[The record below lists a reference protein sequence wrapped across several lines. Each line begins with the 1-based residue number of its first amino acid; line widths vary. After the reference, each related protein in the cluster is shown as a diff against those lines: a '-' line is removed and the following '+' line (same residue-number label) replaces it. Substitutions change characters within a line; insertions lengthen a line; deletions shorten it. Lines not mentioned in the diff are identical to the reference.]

1 MNVEVLKFNEVD
13 TTNSMNSAIR
23 DMIKLVAL
31 CALVLAPTGCSSDVT
46 ATLVEAEPERPRFE
60 KSTLADSNDEHHQTE
75 LLKGSKLADRLCTA
89 CHIRPSPGELPN
101 DRWPFVIKW
110 MGHYLGH
117 DQFTGADRTLIMP
130 QFVPDHP
137 KATMEEL
144 RAIESYFVNSS
155 EPEIEPEEVLPSYQ
169 IAAGFESQNFHIPV
183 PPNRLVS
190 SICLDE
196 KKRRIYLANGSGN
209 NLLEYDFGGRNLAIH
224 KTRNTQ
230 AIGVHSYPDGF
241 FATLIGDLFALE
253 ETGAIL
259 HAVWNPAKMKYRY
272 ELPLK
277 DYFRI
282 AHAEYADINR
292 DGEVD
297 ILASG
302 FGSSGKGAFSL
313 VLSKTDTGGYQR
325 KDLISHCGTVSSRVH
340 DFDSDGDLDILA
352 LTTQGFH
359 DLWLFTNLGGG
370 QFTTRRIWKK
380 SPSFGSTSMHLK
392 DLNNDGV
399 VELIITSGNN
409 FEMLA
414 PPVREYHGLYIFR
427 DVGGQNFQQVF
438 FQPLP
443 GAVGAEIADFNG
455 DQKPDIV
462 VISSL
467 PDWRIASPVSAL
479 LLTNQGDL
487 KFQTSELPNTRGTQ
501 WLSVDSGD
509 LDQDGDSDLLL
520 GAINVTPELAPA
532 ARSHFQQAIAKQ
544 PSVLLFENKTN

>member
-1 MNVEVLKFNEVD
+1 
-13 TTNSMNSAIR
+13 MNSALK
-23 DMIKLVAL
+23 DFIKLAAL
-31 CALVLAPTGCSSDVT
+31 FALLLPMGCSRGISEPSDVT
-46 ATLVEAEPERPRFE
+46 EPRQPEAFDSTAADLSEEVPFE
-60 KSTLADSNDEHHQTE
+60 EFSHGKE
-75 LLKGSKLADRLCTA
+75 LADRLCTQ
-89 CHIRPSPGELPN
+89 CHLRPDPRELPN
-101 DRWPFVIKW
+101 DRWPFVVKW

-137 KATMEEL
+137 KATKEEL
-144 RAIESYFVNSS
+144 KAIEFYFVNSS
-155 EPEIEPEEVLPSYQ
+155 EPEIEPEKVLPSYE
-169 IAAGFESQNFHIPV
+169 IAKGFESQDFYIPV

-196 KKRRIYLANGSGN
+196 NKRRIYLANGSGN

-230 AIGVHSYPDGF
+230 AIGIHSYEGGF

-253 ETGAIL
+253 ESGAIL

-292 DGEVD
+292 DGKVD
-297 ILASG
+297 ILAAG
-302 FGSSGKGAFSL
+302 FGSSGTGAFTL
-313 VLSKTDTGGYQR
+313 VLSNADTGGYSR
-325 KDLISHCGTVSSRVH
+325 KDLITHCGTVSSRAH

-359 DLWLFTNLGGG
+359 DLWMFTNLGGG
-370 QFTTRRIWKK
+370 QFTARRIWKK

-414 PPVREYHGLYIFR
+414 PPVREYHGLYIYE
-427 DVGGQNFQQVF
+427 DVGDQNFQQVF

-443 GAVGAEIADFNG
+443 GAVGTEIADFNR
-455 DQKPDIV
+455 DEKPDIV

-467 PDWRIASPVSAL
+467 PDWRTAKPVSAL
-479 LLTNQGDL
+479 LLTNQGNL

-509 LDQDGDSDLLL
+509 LDEDGDRDLLL
-520 GAINVTPELAPA
+520 GSINATPELAPS
-532 ARSHFQQAIAKQ
+532 ARSHFQKAIAKQ
-544 PSVLLFENKTN
+544 PSVLLLKNKSN